1 MGRDDPGQRGSG
13 ELPRVPPP
21 NPLLDTATQRPVGG
35 DIRIEPEVG
44 HVPAHAEATFGDVV
58 NSVSFGG
65 RKRRRSR
72 RAKEQVRP
80 ASPGPAPELVAPAES
95 ITVDTA
101 ATVVR
106 PYTLTSG
113 RTKASVDLEIET
125 LVSSKVPPAGQ
136 SAVARVEHRSIV
148 RMCTRPRS
156 VAEVAAG
163 IGVPLGVAKVLIGD
177 LADAGL
183 IAVHRSAAP
192 TDRTARLQL
201 MERVLSGL
209 RRI

>member
-1 MGRDDPGQRGSG
+1 MGRDDPGRRGSG

-21 NPLLDTATQRPVGG
+21 NPLLDTAAQRPVGG

-58 NSVSFGG
+58 NSVSFG
-65 RKRRRSR
+65 RKRRRR
-72 RAKEQVRP
+72 KRAKEQVRP
-80 ASPGPAPELVAPAES
+80 ALPAPAPEPVAAAES

-136 SAVARVEHRSIV
+136 ATVPRVEHRSIV
-148 RMCTRPRS
+148 RMCARPRS

-192 TDRTARLQL
+192 SDLTARVQL